1 MKYLKYI
8 VGIIALLIILF
19 IGKGMLTPEISYSSE
34 FVVDKPI
41 QEAWAVMNDQSK
53 ASQWL
58 EGITNIEHI
67 SGTEG
72 TVGAV
77 TQYTFTD
84 NEQESKILET
94 MKEIRPNEH
103 VAMDFVMEG
112 VMTMDYKV
120 DFTEQNGKTHIKS
133 STITTGEGMLM
144 RSMVS
149 FMQSSM
155 QTQED
160 ENMSRLK
167 TLIEENKTNY
177 FPILESETVQEINE

>member
-8 VGIIALLIILF
+8 VGIIALLFLLF

-53 ASQWL
+53 ASEWL
-58 EGITNIEHI
+58 QGITNIKHI

-77 TQYTFTD
+77 TEYTF
-84 NEQESKILET
+84 NENGQESKILET
-94 MKEIRPNEH
+94 MKEIRPNER
-103 VAMDFVMEG
+103 VAMDFVLEG
-112 VMTMDYKV
+112 VMTMDYEV

-133 STITTGEGMLM
+133 STITAGEGMLM
-144 RSMVS
+144 KSIFS
-149 FMQSSM
+149 FMQGSM
-155 QTQED
+155 QNQED
-160 ENMSRLK
+160 ENMGRLK

-177 FPILESETVQEINE
+177 FPTLVNEMVQENKE